1 MARKKQKERFGH
13 RMEKEKS
20 KRREKERRR
29 DREKKDEIFE
39 TVSIILLI

>member
-1 MARKKQKERFGH
+1 
-13 RMEKEKS
+13 MEKEKS

>member
-1 MARKKQKERFGH
+1 
-13 RMEKEKS
+13 MEKEKS

-39 TVSIILLI
+39 TVSIILVI